1 MEQFF
6 FNNTEAPAIVNA
18 SEHHMA
24 LLFLLD
30 TSGSMGAQLMGSN
43 STPINE
49 LNKAINRFKLEV
61 CQDEHTKDIL
71 DVAVVEFNSEFRVV
85 QEFSPIEY
93 LKPVE
98 LQANG
103 TTYLCEPLNVAL
115 DMVTE
120 RSRFYRRSGAEP
132 YKPWIVII
140 TDGMAMDDSR
150 SLSAT
155 IERTAESVIIDILP
169 NIEQMYISET
179 NIELVSGET
188 APISATYPTGKY
200 FNDTCK
206 WKSSDAGVAVVD
218 VLPNGNSSIR
228 TLAPGECDIIYEAEE
243 GGCSISCHVV
253 VIDPEEAKR
262 KEAKKFEKI
271 DLLCMIGIPIAIII
285 TVSILAVL
293 LSIFK

>member
-6 FNNTEAPAIVNA
+6 FNSTDVPTIVNA

-30 TSGSMGAQLMGSN
+30 TSGSMGAQLMSSN

-49 LNKAINRFKLEV
+49 LNKAINRFKSEV

-150 SLSAT
+150 SLSVA
-155 IERTAESVIIDILP
+155 IERSTE
-169 NIEQMYISET
+169 M
-179 NIELVSGET
+179 VSQE
-188 APISATYPTGKY
+188 K
-200 FNDTCK
+200 
-206 WKSSDAGVAVVD
+206 VAVWSLVVGD
-218 VLPNGNSSIR
+218 ATEDEQVLHLLHQICGKRVLKLEGYDFSGFLDWANKSMRAVSQSS
-228 TLAPGECDIIYEAEE
+228 PGDKVK
-243 GGCSISCHVV
+243 GQQLP
-253 VIDPEEAKR
+253 D
-262 KEAKKFEKI
+262 
-271 DLLCMIGIPIAIII
+271 
-285 TVSILAVL
+285 TVSIDDLM
-293 LSIFK
+293 